1 MATIRS
7 YIHNMSVE
15 LRLKPLETALYIGFS
30 GQGITP
36 LKLES
41 CVYFCVP
48 WHVLVSQDEVCSL
61 LYTLSQNCILDERF

>member
-36 LKLES
+36 LKIES
-41 CVYFCVP
+41 CVYFCIC
-48 WHVLVSQDEVCSL
+48 VCRGMC
-61 LYTLSQNCILDERF
+61 LSVRMKCVFSFTH